1 MNNKNSSGKLFV
13 VATPIGNL
21 KDITIRALET
31 LKEVDMILAED
42 TRRALKL
49 LNHYNIKKYIESF
62 FVGNEYKKTPRIINY
77 LLEGRNIA
85 LISESGTPCI
95 SDPGNYLI
103 SECHRKNIPVE
114 PIPGPSAFVTA
125 LSISGIASMPSLF
138 IGFLPR
144 SKKKQNKLFEKLKD
158 FEWNIILYES
168 PHRLK
173 KTLNLIKNYFGN
185 LKIFLFKELT
195 KAFECIKI
203 DSVENILK
211 EIEDN
216 VKGEYVVIFNLK
228 IY

>member
-21 KDITIRALET
+21 EDISFRALET
-31 LKEVDMILAED
+31 LKEVDIILAED

-49 LNHYNIKKYIESF
+49 LNHYNIKKHIESF
-62 FVGNEYKKTPRIINY
+62 FVGNEYKKTPRIISY
-77 LLEGRNIA
+77 LFKGKDIA
-85 LISESGTPCI
+85 LLSESGTPCI
-95 SDPGNYLI
+95 SDPGNYLV
-103 SECHRKNIPVE
+103 SECHKRGLPVV
-114 PIPGPSAFVTA
+114 PVPGPSAFVTA
-125 LSISGIASMPSLF
+125 LSVSGIASLPSLF

-144 SKKKQNKLFEKLKD
+144 SKKKQKKLLEKLKD

-211 EIEDN
+211 EIEEN
-216 VKGEYVVIFNLK
+216 VRGEYVIIFNLK